1 MLQRFITTHFLFLT
15 VLETTLAAGYSL
27 LDLLMKKLQLIWP
40 KLALPLA
47 ERPVN
52 GQLEGLQH

>member
-15 VLETTLAAGYSL
+15 VLATLAAGYSL